1 MKNPEQKNL
10 ERPNVQHISRLREV
24 ASVGLTALRYSGVE
38 YIARQARD
46 GKPIGPALAA
56 FMVADVADGQILDDT
71 AAVVRVMYELGKRYP
86 EARAGIAAVALGQA
100 ATGAA
105 NAYHLAKTGE
115 VTKGGRYKRAANI
128 ATAAFAVVA
137 ARGNSGRTRLA
148 GGIATG
154 VVAATT
160 VPHLRGVGKPTG
172 KQVRRL

>member
-1 MKNPEQKNL
+1 MKSPEQKNS
-10 ERPNVQHISRLREV
+10 EKPDVQHISRLREM
-24 ASVGLTALRYSGVE
+24 ASVGMTALRYSGVE

-46 GKPIGPALAA
+46 GKPIGLSLAA
-56 FMVADVADGQILDDT
+56 FMAADVADGQILDDTPLRRVTDGVVDT

-86 EARAGIAAVALGQA
+86 EARAGIAAVALGQV

-115 VTKGGRYKRAANI
+115 VT
-128 ATAAFAVVA
+128 TAAFAVVA
-137 ARGNSGRTRLA
+137 AHGNPGRTRLA
-148 GGIATG
+148 GGIAAG

-160 VPHLRGVGKPTG
+160 VPHLRGIGKPTG